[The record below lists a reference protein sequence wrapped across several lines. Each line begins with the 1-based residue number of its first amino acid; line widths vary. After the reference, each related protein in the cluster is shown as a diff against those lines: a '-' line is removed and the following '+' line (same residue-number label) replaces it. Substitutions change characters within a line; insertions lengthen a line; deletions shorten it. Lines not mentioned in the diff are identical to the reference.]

1 MLRRLWND
9 NGAFEAYVSN
19 DHMLV
24 ILYFFF
30 LLETEQSLVL
40 RRTKKVIFL
49 TGLVMNLVSV
59 VKDEWRSIPGSHLEV
74 FDA

>member
-1 MLRRLWND
+1 M
-9 NGAFEAYVSN
+9 SN

-59 VKDEWRSIPGSHLEV
+59 VKDE
-74 FDA
+74 

>member
-40 RRTKKVIFL
+40 RRTKQVIFL

-59 VKDEWRSIPGSHLEV
+59 VKDEWRSIPGSHLGV